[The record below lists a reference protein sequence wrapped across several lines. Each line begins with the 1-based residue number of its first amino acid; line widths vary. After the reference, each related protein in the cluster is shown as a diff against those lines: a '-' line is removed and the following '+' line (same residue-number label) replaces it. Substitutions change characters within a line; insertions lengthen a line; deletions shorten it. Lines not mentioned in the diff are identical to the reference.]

1 MGEAMRTRGKPDVRS
16 ETGATLIETMIACA
30 ILLVVVVGL
39 LSMITVATNH
49 TENQGHLV
57 SRTTQYAQDKMEQLL
72 ALDYDD
78 AQSDTT
84 VYPVAAAGGSGL
96 ALGGSADPAATPVA
110 LYVDYLDLSGNLLAS
125 VGITPPADWFY
136 KRVWEVSDTH
146 IPPVPNLKR
155 ITVTTIVR
163 SSVGGAL
170 LSRSTMAALK
180 TSFPL

>member
-1 MGEAMRTRGKPDVRS
+1 MDEAMRTHRKPDVRS
-16 ETGATLIETMIACA
+16 QTGATLIETMIACA

-72 ALDYDD
+72 ALEHDD

-84 VYPVAAAGGSGL
+84 VYPVAAAGGTGL
-96 ALGGSADPAATPVA
+96 AVGGSADPAAPVA
-110 LYVDYLDLSGNLLAS
+110 LYVDYLDGSGNLLAS
-125 VGITPPADWFY
+125 AGITPPEDWFY
-136 KRVWEVSDTH
+136 KRVWQVSDTH
-146 IPPVPNLKR
+146 TPPVNNLKQ
-155 ITVTTIVR
+155 ITVTAIVR

-170 LSRSTMAALK
+170 LSRSTVAALQ
-180 TSFPL
+180 TRFPL